1 MNFEKGNENMHDFG
15 QKKSNID
22 EKFPNRAGKPRVF
35 RRLGRPRCL
44 LCGELVEASNGYYLK
59 DGFPYCK
66 PCMEVI
72 DTDLLIRICETNRKN
87 WLKSMGFSY
96 IDH

>member
-1 MNFEKGNENMHDFG
+1 MSDFVLKKGD
-15 QKKSNID
+15 ID
-22 EKFPNRAGKPRVF
+22 ERFPNRAGKPRLF

-44 LCGELVEASNGYYLK
+44 LCGELIDASEGYYEK

-66 PCMEVI
+66 CCLEVI
-72 DTDLLIRICETNRKN
+72 DTDLLIRICETNRKK
-87 WLKSMGFSY
+87 WLESMGFSY